1 MLTTLKPNLMLE
13 NIEMLSVLGQKLQD
27 AIEAAEARKAI
38 EAWEQPTQT
47 TQPTEPMTTTP
58 TPMNTLN
65 LTASEATFN
74 VARDNPGLTKYQIA
88 ELVGQ
93 QGHRIDT
100 ATTMVGAMANYGLL
114 RIEDGAV
121 FAVGDKYRSRVAF
134 NRGLAKKRKVT
145 KKGEE
150 RKEIRLIRRPAPA
163 EEATVTTIISDPINH
178 PEHYKVGGI
187 ETIDFIRAK
196 LTPEEFRGY
205 LKGNVMKYVSR
216 AGHKDNALEDAGK
229 LAWYAKRLAELA

>member
-1 MLTTLKPNLMLE
+1 MLTTLKHNLTLE

-27 AIEAAEARKAI
+27 AIEAAEARKAM

-47 TQPTEPMTTTP
+47 TQPTEPM
-58 TPMNTLN
+58 NTSN

-93 QGHRIDT
+93 QGHRVDT

-114 RIEDGAV
+114 RIENGVV

-134 NRGLAKKRKVT
+134 NRGLGKKKRKLT
-145 KKGEE
+145 KQGEE

-163 EEATVTTIISDPINH
+163 EEATVTTIISDPVNH

-187 ETIDFIRAK
+187 ETIDFIQAK
-196 LTPEEFRGY
+196 LTPEEFKGY
-205 LKGNVMKYVSR
+205 LLGNVLKYASR
-216 AGHKDNALEDAGK
+216 AGHKDNAVQDAGK
-229 LAWYAKRLAELA
+229 MAWYANKLAGLA

>member
-1 MLTTLKPNLMLE
+1 MLE